1 MNEDLRRK
9 WENKINKCVA
19 GKKII
24 KATYHHEGKWE
35 YKCEETGKIYK
46 GVDNQPYLYLDL
58 DDGNWLKVMC
68 DDEGNSCGALH
79 TSFKDVSCFP
89 QLREGD

>member
-1 MNEDLRRK
+1 MEQTLRQK
-9 WENKINKCVA
+9 WEARINKCVA

-24 KATYHHEGKWE
+24 KAGYRHEGH
-35 YKCEETGKIYK
+35 YKFTHLGTTYE
-46 GVDNQPYLYLDL
+46 GVDNQPFLYLHL

-79 TSFKDVSCFP
+79 TSFKDETCFP
-89 QLREGD
+89 QLSEGD